1 MAYDKKSF
9 LAGISVGTQL
19 KGWATGPGAT
29 LVPHNFRNV
38 VMLKLPQSVLTTFT
52 RAEIT
57 SITAILIPEITPVTD
72 FIEEEGS

>member
-38 VMLKLPQSVLTTFT
+38 VMLKPPQSMLVTFM

-57 SITAILIPEITPVTD
+57 SITAILPPEIMPVTD
-72 FIEEEGS
+72 FIEKEVS

>member
-1 MAYDKKSF
+1 MKYDKKSF
-9 LAGISVGTQL
+9 LAGITVGTQL

-38 VMLKLPQSVLTTFT
+38 VMLKPPQSVLVTFT

-57 SITAILIPEITPVTD
+57 NVMAILPPVVTPVTD
-72 FIEEEGS
+72 FIDEEGS